1 MTSNA
6 SRRPPKRDH
15 RYQKA
20 DVKIR
25 AAFLALFQEKEI
37 DDITASEIIR
47 AAGVNRSTFYAHY
60 PDKYALMDAVEEEL
74 LQQMVDVFRDS
85 PTLGLMLGQQSDEE
99 AWEDHFGRLVDLLQA
114 NKRLFAG
121 LLEHRDGRFMT
132 RFSNEFAQ
140 VLKDAGAT
148 SKLGIPVNY
157 QAAMLAWSTTG
168 LVEEWA
174 RGGFVDARERVVQ
187 ILVRTATAIQT
198 ALENLEP

>member
-6 SRRPPKRDH
+6 SGRPVKRDR
-15 RYQKA
+15 RYREA
-20 DVKIR
+20 DEKIR
-25 AAFLALFQEKEI
+25 AAFLQLYEERNI
-37 DDITASEIIR
+37 DDITVSGIIR

-60 PDKYALMDAVEEEL
+60 PDKYALMDAVEEDF
-74 LQQMVDVFRDS
+74 LQQMVGIFRNS
-85 PTLGLMLGQQSDEE
+85 PTLGLMLGQQPNEE
-99 AWEDHFGRLVDLLQA
+99 AWKDYFGRLVDLLQA

-132 RFSNEFAQ
+132 RFCNEFAQ

-148 SKLGIPVNY
+148 SRLGIPVNY
-157 QAAMLAWSTTG
+157 QAALLAWSTTG

-174 RGGFVDARERVVQ
+174 RGGFADARERVVQ

-198 ALENLEP
+198 ALDTRKP